1 MGLITTKG
9 HRDVIHIMRGARGV
23 PGLASE
29 KVLHFPESS
38 KPDPPIVPKT
48 LIAEVSER
56 IDCQGQVVVE
66 LNEDEAE
73 AAIRRLVAKGVESIA
88 ICFLWSFKHAAHER
102 RVKAMAERI
111 APGVFVCCSVDL
123 VPRWGEY
130 ERTAATVINA
140 YLGPV
145 TGAYMDTGGPP
156 RRRRRAR
163 HARAGDAVR
172 RRCRPGRPGGPR
184 AFLTLDSGPVAGV
197 LASQYLG
204 AVLGQKNVIAT
215 DMGGTSFDVGLVHEG
230 RPVASYQS
238 VVNQYEYFVP
248 RIDIRSIGS
257 GGGSIIRV
265 DETSGTLRVG
275 PLSAGAVPGP
285 VCYGRGGS
293 EPTVTD
299 ASVVLGYLDPD
310 YILGGRL
317 RLDVTA
323 ARASLEPI
331 ARRLG
336 MGVVE
341 AASGAAR
348 VVEHQMADLIRKV
361 TVHKG
366 YDPRDF
372 VVFAYGGAGPVHA
385 GVYARELGAQSLVVP
400 LGGVCSLWSALGAA
414 TADLLHIYETV
425 DILASPF
432 DAGPRQRAVRRAR
445 AARPDQLE
453 KDGVAPET
461 AQLAR
466 SADMRYKGQINE
478 VEVAVP
484 SGPLRRDRARRSDR
498 RVPSPLRDALRRRR
512 RIPRGACGDRDL
524 SGPHHGGEHEACHPR
539 YARTRRHA
547 ARGVT
552 RGHASGVLGGTRRL
566 RADAR
571 LLGRAALAGQPH
583 RGSGDH
589 PGARH
594 HHRGASR
601 PDGAPRSLR
610 QRARGPLTSAL
621 TFSVGDR
628 GERAACGI
636 IRSAQEV
643 GTRPAL
649 HDGLQG

>member
-1 MGLITTKG
+1 
-9 HRDVIHIMRGARGV
+9 
-23 PGLASE
+23 
-29 KVLHFPESS
+29 
-38 KPDPPIVPKT
+38 
-48 LIAEVSER
+48 
-56 IDCQGQVVVE
+56 VVE

-73 AAIRRLVAKGVESIA
+73 AAIRRLVAKGAEAIA
-88 ICFLWSFKHAAHER
+88 ICFLWSFKQPEHER

-145 TGAYMDTGGPP
+145 TGAYMERVGRRVAGAGLRTPVQVMQCGGGVVPAAEA
-156 RRRRRAR
+156 AR
-163 HARAGDAVR
+163 
-172 RRCRPGRPGGPR
+172 R

-204 AVLGQKNVIAT
+204 GVLGCKHVIAT
-215 DMGGTSFDVGLVHEG
+215 DMGGTSFDVGLVHDG

-257 GGGSIIRV
+257 GGGSIIWV
-265 DETSGTLRVG
+265 DDTSGGLRVG

-285 VCYGRGGS
+285 VCYGRGGT

-299 ASVVLGYLDPD
+299 AAVALGYLDPD
-310 YILGGRL
+310 YFLGGRL
-317 RLDVTA
+317 RLDGDA
-323 ARASLEPI
+323 AMLSLEPI

-336 MGVVE
+336 MSVVE

-372 VVFAYGGAGPVHA
+372 AVFAYGGAGPVHA
-385 GVYARELGAQSLVVP
+385 GVYARELGAQSLIVP

-432 DAGPRQRAVRRAR
+432 DAARVTERFAELERQGL
-445 AARPDQLE
+445 DQLE
-453 KDGVAPET
+453 RDGIAPF
-461 AQLAR
+461 AARIAR
-466 SADMRYKGQINE
+466 SADIRYKGQINE

-484 SGPLRRDRARRSDR
+484 AGRLNEAALGELAADFHRRYEALYGAGAGFREARVEIVTYRVRTTAVSAKPAIRPAREQGATPSDDARAGARPVYWAELGDFELTPVWWGERLVAGNRVTGPAIIQ
-498 RVPSPLRDALRRRR
+498 VPDTT
-512 RIPRGACGDRDL
+512 IVV
-524 SGPHHGGEHEACHPR
+524 HPGQ
-539 YARTRRHA
+539 A
-547 ARGVT
+547 ARIDAYGNVLVDLA
-552 RGHASGVLGGTRRL
+552 AS
-566 RADAR
+566 
-571 LLGRAALAGQPH
+571 
-583 RGSGDH
+583 
-589 PGARH
+589 
-594 HHRGASR
+594 
-601 PDGAPRSLR
+601 
-610 QRARGPLTSAL
+610 
-621 TFSVGDR
+621 
-628 GERAACGI
+628 
-636 IRSAQEV
+636 
-643 GTRPAL
+643 
-649 HDGLQG
+649 